1 MRVGLLSQ
9 WFDPEPGPA
18 SLPGVLARGL
28 AQRGHDV
35 RVLTGFPNY
44 PTGRVMPG
52 YRMARRMEE
61 TLNDVRVRRV
71 ALYPSHDASPVRRVA
86 TYGSFAASA
95 LVSGVDALRG
105 LDAIWVSNSPI
116 TVSLPMWFVRYVHK
130 VPVVLH
136 VLDLWPDSV
145 RASGFVSHRR
155 TLRALEHGMAAWCRG
170 MYRSAGRVAYI
181 SPGVGELL
189 ARRGVAEDKLVY
201 IPMWADENTLTPTG
215 TDMRTEL
222 GIGAHQ
228 TVLVYAGA
236 LGAAQG
242 LEALVDACAMV
253 ADDRRFVCLV
263 AGSGVSEE
271 ALRERAQTSGATN
284 IRFLGRLP
292 KERMPALMATGDV
305 HFVGLRST
313 GMAAY
318 TMPSKVQATLAS
330 GRAMLVAAD
339 GDVATVARE
348 SGAGVTVRA
357 DDAHS
362 IAEGIRAMCDMS
374 RDELREMGRRGRA
387 YYARTFSVESG
398 VERVEAALF
407 QARDMG
413 CRS

>member
-28 AQRGHDV
+28 ARRGHEV

-52 YRMARRMEE
+52 YRMARRMDE
-61 TLNDVRVRRV
+61 TVDDVRVRRV
-71 ALYPSHDASPVRRVA
+71 ALYPSHDGSPLRRVA

-95 LVSGVDALRG
+95 LASGVGALRG

-136 VLDLWPDSV
+136 VLDLWPDTV
-145 RASGFVSHRR
+145 EASGLVRR
-155 TLRALEHGMAAWCRG
+155 GRALKALERGMSAWCRG

-189 ARRGVAEDKLVY
+189 ARRGVPEKKLVY
-201 IPMWADENTLTPTG
+201 IPMWADETALEPVK
-215 TDMRTEL
+215 TDLRAEL
-222 GIGAHQ
+222 GIRPDQ
-228 TVLVYAGA
+228 IVLVYAGT
-236 LGAAQG
+236 LGGAQG
-242 LEALVDACAMV
+242 LESLVDACADV
-253 ADDRRFVCLV
+253 ADDPRLVCLI
-263 AGSGVSEE
+263 AGSGVSE
-271 ALRERAQTSGATN
+271 ASLRQRAQTVGATN
-284 IRFLGRLP
+284 VRFLGRLP
-292 KERMPALMATGDV
+292 QAEMPALMAAGDV

-339 GDVATVARE
+339 GDITVVARE
-348 SGAGVTVRA
+348 SGAGITVRP
-357 DDAHS
+357 DDAAS
-362 IAEGIRAMCDMS
+362 IAEGIRTAVRMG
-374 RDELREMGRRGRA
+374 RAELQELGRRGQS
-387 YYARTFSVESG
+387 YYARMFSVEAG
-398 VERVEAALF
+398 VERVESALLH
-407 QARDMG
+407 AKEVG
-413 CRS
+413 GNS